1 MALIRRVDYIKFLE
15 RKWQLKI
22 SNFIF
27 LKTNLESHSKL
38 WRMDALNP
46 MSLIKVEPRSSSF
59 GMMAFFI
66 LFLILG
72 GKNDY

>member
-15 RKWQLKI
+15 RKWLVQV

-27 LKTNLESHSKL
+27 LKTNLEPHSKL

-46 MSLIKVEPRSSSF
+46 SSLIKVEPRSSSF
-59 GMMAFFI
+59 GMMTFFI
-66 LFLILG
+66 LFFNFRRI
-72 GKNDY
+72 